1 MWTATIRSMLTH
13 KLRLVLTTASIALG
27 IAFLAGTF
35 ILGDT
40 TKKAFDEVF
49 TKVSSGTD
57 AVVRQEA
64 AFTQSEGAGTTRAPI
79 DAAVLD
85 QVKTADGVADAEGMS
100 SGYALLTDTDGEAV
114 EPAGGAPAVGYSMPL
129 DESLRGDVRI
139 LDGTAPTEPD
149 DVAIDATSAEDND
162 IGIGSTIKVL
172 FNGPTREFTVVGIVG
187 FGGEKNL
194 GGSTSAYFDP
204 ATAQQ
209 VVGTPGAFDQIDVK
223 AVDGVS
229 DSELAAGLDAVV
241 PPGTE
246 AVTGQ
251 TVADEATDSVGEDLQ
266 FLNILLGT
274 FAGVA
279 LFVGSFIIWNTFTM
293 TVTQRSREIALV
305 RAVGA
310 TRWQVLRSLL
320 TEAALL
326 GLVASAI
333 GIALGVAVAKGLTM
347 LMDALNF
354 SMPSTSLQ
362 IQPRTI
368 WVSLLVGVVVT
379 TVAALV
385 PAKRATKVLPV
396 EALREATPGTYRP
409 SITRAA
415 IGLVLVALGVA
426 GILLGLYG
434 DAPFLLFGLGVL
446 GVIVGIIVLT
456 PLVARPLAAAIGRPL
471 HWRGVSG
478 ELAQQNAMRNPRR
491 TASTA
496 AALMI
501 GLALV
506 VSMGVFAAS
515 LKASFGD
522 LLDDSTNADLYITTT
537 TTQAEGFSPEAVK
550 AVSDVDG
557 IETISPNGF
566 GEARFDGKGGFYT
579 AIDPETVDEVLN
591 LEVTAGSAADLGPNG
606 VLVSEDT
613 AESNGWAVGDTVP
626 AEFAATGKDDLT
638 IDGIYGQTGGFVESD
653 YLLSIDGQTAHAGGE
668 QLTST
673 ALITVADGA
682 DQADVQADID
692 AALADHPDA
701 KVVDQQGYE
710 DQVGGF
716 VDSFLAL
723 VTVMLLLAVIIALL
737 GIVNT
742 LALSVFERTRELG
755 LLRAVGMTTGQ
766 VRAMVRWES
775 AVIALMGAV
784 IGAALGI
791 GLGAA
796 LAQAL
801 KDQGIEAIA
810 IPVPQVVLYIVL
822 AGVAGVLAAIGPARA
837 AARVDVLRA
846 VVTE

>member
-27 IAFLAGTF
+27 IAFLSGTF

-40 TKKAFDEVF
+40 TSKAFDEVF

-85 QVKTADGVADAEGMS
+85 QIQTVDGVEAAEGMS
-100 SGYALLTDTDGEAV
+100 SGYALLTDNDGEAV
-114 EPAGGAPAVGYSMPL
+114 EPAGGAPAVGYSMPI

-139 LDGTAPTEPD
+139 LDGVAPTGPS
-149 DVAIDATSAEDND
+149 DVAIDASSAEDND
-162 IGIGSTIKVL
+162 IAVGSTIKVL
-172 FNGPTREFTVVGIVG
+172 FNGPTQEFTVVGTVG
-187 FGGEKNL
+187 FGDEKNL

-209 VVGTPGAFDQIDVK
+209 VVGTPGVFDQIDVK
-223 AVDGVS
+223 AADGVT
-229 DSELAAGLDAVV
+229 DSELADRLDTVV
-241 PPGTE
+241 PAGTE

-251 TVADEATDSVGEDLQ
+251 TVADEASDSVSEDLQ
-266 FLNILLGT
+266 FLNILLGI

-293 TVTQRSREIALV
+293 TVTQRSREIALT

-320 TEAALL
+320 AEALLL
-326 GLVASAI
+326 GLIASAI
-333 GIALGVAVAKGLTM
+333 GIALGVLVAQGLTA
-347 LMDALNF
+347 LMGVLNF

-362 IQPRTI
+362 ILPRTI
-368 WVSLLVGVVVT
+368 WVSLLVGIVVT
-379 TVAALV
+379 VVAALV
-385 PAKRATKVLPV
+385 PARRATKVLPV
-396 EALREATPGTYRP
+396 EALREAVPGTYRP
-409 SITRAA
+409 SVRRAA
-415 IGLVLVALGVA
+415 FGLAFLGLGIA
-426 GILLGLYG
+426 GLLMGLYG
-434 DAPFLLFGLGVL
+434 GAPFLLFGLGILGIIV
-446 GVIVGIIVLT
+446 GVIVST
-456 PLVARPLAAAIGRPL
+456 PLVARPLAAAIGKPL
-471 HWRGVSG
+471 RWRGVSG

-496 AALMI
+496 SALMV

-506 VSMGVFAAS
+506 VSMGVFASS

-537 TTQAEGFSPEAVK
+537 SAQADGFSPEATK
-550 AVSDVDG
+550 AAAEVDG
-557 IETISPNGF
+557 IEAISPNGW
-566 GEARFDGKGGFYT
+566 GEARFDGSDAAYT
-579 AIDPETVDEVLN
+579 AIDPTTVEEVLN
-591 LEVTAGSAADLGPNG
+591 LEMSAGSAADLGPDG
-606 VLVSEDT
+606 VLISEDA
-613 AESNGWAVGDTVP
+613 AESNGWAIGDTVP
-626 AEFAATGKDDLT
+626 VEFAATGKDDMT
-638 IDGIYGQTGGFVESD
+638 IAGIYGAAGGFVESD
-653 YLLSIDGQTAHAGGE
+653 YLLSIAGQTAHAGE
-668 QLTST
+668 QLTTTS
-673 ALITVADGA
+673 LVIVADGA
-682 DQADVQADID
+682 DLDEVQSGID

-710 DQVGGF
+710 DQIGGT
-716 VDSFLAL
+716 VDNLLTL

-755 LLRAVGMTTGQ
+755 LLRAVGMTGGQ

-775 AVIALMGAV
+775 AVISLMGAV
-784 IGAALGI
+784 IGACLGVGLGI
-791 GLGAA
+791 A

-801 KDQGIEAIA
+801 KDEGIKAISV
-810 IPVPQVVLYIVL
+810 PVPQVALYIVL
-822 AGVAGVLAAIGPARA
+822 AGLAGVLAAIGPARS

>member
-27 IAFLAGTF
+27 IAFLSGTF

-40 TKKAFDEVF
+40 TSKAFDEVY

-57 AVVRQEA
+57 AVVRQKA
-64 AFTQSEGAGTTRAPI
+64 AFTQGEGAGTTRAPI

-85 QVKTADGVADAEGMS
+85 QVQTVDGVEIAEGMS
-100 SGYALLTDTDGEAV
+100 SGYALLTDNDGEAV
-114 EPAGGAPAVGYSMPL
+114 EPAGGAPAVGYSMPT

-139 LDGTAPTEPD
+139 LDGTAPTSPN
-149 DVAIDATSAEDND
+149 DVAIDATSAEDSD
-162 IGIGSTIKVL
+162 IAIGSTIKVL
-172 FNGPTREFTVVGIVG
+172 FNGPTREFTVVGTVG
-187 FGGEKNL
+187 FGDEKNL

-223 AVDGVS
+223 AADGVT
-229 DSELAAGLDAVV
+229 DSELAERLGAVV
-241 PPGTE
+241 PAGTE

-251 TVADEATDSVGEDLQ
+251 AVADESADTVVEDLQ

-293 TVTQRSREIALV
+293 TVTQRSREIALT

-320 TEAALL
+320 AEAMLL
-326 GLVASAI
+326 GLIASAI
-333 GIALGVAVAKGLTM
+333 GIALGVLVAQGLTA

-354 SMPSTSLQ
+354 SMPSTSLE

-368 WVSLLVGVVVT
+368 WVSLLVGIVVT

-385 PAKRATKVLPV
+385 PARRATKVLPV

-409 SITRAA
+409 SIMRAA
-415 IGLVLVALGVA
+415 VGLILVALGVA

-446 GVIVGIIVLT
+446 GVIVGVIVLT

-491 TASTA
+491 TAATA

-550 AVSDVDG
+550 AAAEVDG

-566 GEARFDGKGGFYT
+566 GEARFDGQGGSYT
-579 AIDPETVDEVLN
+579 AVDPATVEDVLN
-591 LEVTAGSAADLGPNG
+591 LELSAGSAADLGTDG

-613 AESNGWAVGDTVP
+613 AESSGWAVGDTVP
-626 AEFAATGKDDLT
+626 AEFAATGKADLT
-638 IDGIYGQTGGFVESD
+638 IAGIYGQTGGFVESD

-673 ALITVADGA
+673 ALILVADDA
-682 DQADVQADID
+682 DQATVQADID

-723 VTVMLLLAVIIALL
+723 VTVMLLLAVVIALL

-801 KDQGIEAIA
+801 KDQGIEAIS
-810 IPVPQVVLYIVL
+810 IPVPQVLLYIVL
-822 AGVAGVLAAIGPARA
+822 AGLAGVLAAVGPARA